1 LEQDENEQNCK
12 KGPTPVVGKKPDGKS
27 RMKPM
32 RILLVAFLVFAA
44 GGKAQNPASFQI
56 DLPGAPFGVAVSRDQ
71 QWVFVSL
78 TGGGAGQGPGIAVL
92 RNDHGHVELA
102 RTVAMGRSPTGIVLT
117 HNGDMLI
124 AAAGDAVVFFD
135 TQRLETGASDAAFQ
149 WVSGGEN
156 AESIYVNVTADDKTL
171 FVSDEAAERI
181 TVMDLDKIRSLGR
194 DSAANLK
201 RGNARDGASSAII
214 GRIPT
219 GVAPIA
225 LTFSKDQ
232 RWLFTTSQIAPADW
246 GWPAVLEPE
255 GINPGRGKVPEGA
268 VIVIDVAKA
277 KTNAAES
284 VFARVPAGG
293 SPVRL
298 ALSPDGSRLFVSAR
312 NSNAALVFDTG
323 ELVKDPKHA
332 KPTKIPVGSSPV
344 PIVAVA
350 DGKFV
355 LVGNSDRFGANAAR
369 SSTLSV
375 VDTSL
380 LGTERNPNVG
390 KIPCGAFPRE
400 FDLTAD
406 GQTLY
411 LTNFRSRTLQVMDV
425 SRLMTILEK

>member
-1 LEQDENEQNCK
+1 
-12 KGPTPVVGKKPDGKS
+12 VGKKANGKYQFRVAQRLNVEWPMMKQM
-27 RMKPM
+27 RMAFVA
-32 RILLVAFLVFAA
+32 LLVFTASVN
-44 GGKAQNPASFQI
+44 AQNPASFQI
-56 DLPGAPFGVAVSRDQ
+56 NLPGAPFGVVVSQDQ
-71 QWVFVSL
+71 RWVFVSL

-92 RNDHGHVELA
+92 RSDHGQVELV
-102 RTVAMGRSPTGIVLT
+102 RTVAMDHSPTGIVLT
-117 HNGDMLI
+117 HHGDMLI
-124 AAAGDAVVFFD
+124 AAANGSVVFFD

-149 WVSGGEN
+149 WVSDGQD

-171 FVSDEAAERI
+171 FISDEAAARI
-181 TVMDLDKIRSLGR
+181 TVMDLEKIRSLGR

-201 RGNARDGASSAII
+201 RAKTPDGASAAII

-232 RWLFTTSQIAPADW
+232 RWLFTTSQIAPPDW
-246 GWPAVLEPE
+246 DWPSVLERE
-255 GINPGRGKVPEGA
+255 SVNPAQGKVPEGA

-277 KTNAAES
+277 KTNAADS
-284 VFARVPAGG
+284 VVARVPAGG

-312 NSNAALVFDTG
+312 NSSAALVFATS
-323 ELVKDPKHA
+323 ELIEDPKHA

-344 PIVAVA
+344 PIAVLA

-355 LVGNSDRFGANAAR
+355 LVGNSDRFNANAAT
-369 SSTLSV
+369 SSILSV
-375 VDTSL
+375 LDISFI
-380 LGTERNPNVG
+380 GTEHNPNVG
-390 KIPCGAFPRE
+390 KIPCGAFLRE
-400 FDLTAD
+400 LQLTGD

-411 LTNFRSRTLQVMDV
+411 LTNFRSRTLQVIDV